1 MMWKLINKFAKY
13 YSSSGVMKDNVKKK
27 KKKSENTGLKEAGG
41 KTSLIFPYT
50 MHAIY

>member
-27 KKKSENTGLKEAGG
+27 KKKVRTLALKKPVE
-41 KTSLIFPYT
+41 KP
-50 MHAIY
+50 H

>member
-27 KKKSENTGLKEAGG
+27 KKKKKERTLALKKPAE
-41 KTSLIFPYT
+41 KT
-50 MHAIY
+50 H

>member
-27 KKKSENTGLKEAGG
+27 KKKKVRTLALKKLVE
-41 KTSLIFPYT
+41 KP
-50 MHAIY
+50 H